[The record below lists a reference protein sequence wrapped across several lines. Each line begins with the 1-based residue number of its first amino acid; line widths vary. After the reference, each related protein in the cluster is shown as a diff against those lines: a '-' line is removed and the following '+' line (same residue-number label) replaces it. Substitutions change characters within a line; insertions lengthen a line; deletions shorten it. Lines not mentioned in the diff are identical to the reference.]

1 MKRFLTLFVILLF
14 FVSCGI
20 PSIKD
25 FSSSVIV
32 SSRKSNN
39 NFTLTFNPNS
49 INSSYFSNGQIN
61 QYSPSILLLYTV
73 TNQSSDAYAS
83 SFISQFKTDYRGT
96 GGVNGLP
103 VTIKRDSGIVEITKN
118 DEQLY
123 LYPLKE
129 YNSEI
134 YAPGYTIANNVDYTF
149 DQYGTEFTLSLK
161 QGEDGFTILLTNNR
175 NSNEKELYR
184 YTGNKKFLESD
195 NLEYRRNSDSSDQF
209 YIHIF
214 AAVNVTKS
222 TTSDFSNDYWT
233 ELFSVAD
240 IPIKY

>member
-1 MKRFLTLFVILLF
+1 M
-14 FVSCGI
+14 
-20 PSIKD
+20 
-25 FSSSVIV
+25 
-32 SSRKSNN
+32 
-39 NFTLTFNPNS
+39 
-49 INSSYFSNGQIN
+49 
-61 QYSPSILLLYTV
+61 
-73 TNQSSDAYAS
+73 
-83 SFISQFKTDYRGT
+83 
-96 GGVNGLP
+96 
-103 VTIKRDSGIVEITKN
+103 
-118 DEQLY
+118 
-123 LYPLKE
+123 
-129 YNSEI
+129 
-134 YAPGYTIANNVDYTF
+134 
-149 DQYGTEFTLSLK
+149 SLK
-161 QGEDGFTILLTNNR
+161 QEEDGFTILLTNDK